1 MVSPADVPAS
11 RDFNGLICPAPA
23 NALSERKRQF
33 SELSSLRRF
42 AFQVA
47 TLHALVAEE
56 EVRADPVEVFRL
68 RCHSRAKLWHDGEID
83 LHSAVDEL
91 QHAAE
96 ASGLIDAIGQAA
108 AHGTIGSAISGSCHS
123 GRGVMAQ
130 LCICAKTGRP
140 SHPRTASPAYALA
153 ATHETRSRKER
164 ADGNDHDR

>member
-23 NALSERKRQF
+23 NALSARKRQF

-42 AFQVA
+42 AFRVA

-96 ASGLIDAIGQAA
+96 ASGLIDAIDQAA
-108 AHGTIGSAISGSCHS
+108 AHGLLASVLWLISRSGWTTIDEAAERVVQRLSAS
-123 GRGVMAQ
+123 R
-130 LCICAKTGRP
+130 TG
-140 SHPRTASPAYALA
+140 A
-153 ATHETRSRKER
+153 A
-164 ADGNDHDR
+164 